1 MRFGLREAM
10 FILVLLAM
18 PTAAWWFVF
27 RPANEQIAQARQEIE
42 AKSQKLGRLE
52 EATRRIEDLGR
63 EIEKL
68 TDAIEMFEAKLP
80 AEKEVEVVLKEV
92 WQLASRHG
100 LKPRSVRTDKPI
112 QAARYSELPLEMVI
126 VGDFDGY
133 YSFLLDLERLS
144 RITRIPRMDLTKF
157 RQGEDGQMEATFT
170 LSIFFEPRNDSEGN
184 GTDA

>member
-1 MRFGLREAM
+1 
-10 FILVLLAM
+10 M

-42 AKSQKLGRLE
+42 AKSQKLDRLE

-68 TDAIEMFEAKLP
+68 TEAIEMFENKLP

-100 LKPRSVRTDKPI
+100 LKPRSVRTDKPK
-112 QAARYSELPLEMVI
+112 QSARYAELPLKMI
-126 VGDFDGY
+126 IIGDFDGFY
-133 YSFLLDLERLS
+133 QFLLDLERLS
-144 RITRIPRMDLTKF
+144 RITRIPKMDLTKL
-157 RQGEDGQMEATFT
+157 RDGEEGQMEATFT
-170 LSIFFEPRNDSEGN
+170 LNIFFEPSGGSEGN